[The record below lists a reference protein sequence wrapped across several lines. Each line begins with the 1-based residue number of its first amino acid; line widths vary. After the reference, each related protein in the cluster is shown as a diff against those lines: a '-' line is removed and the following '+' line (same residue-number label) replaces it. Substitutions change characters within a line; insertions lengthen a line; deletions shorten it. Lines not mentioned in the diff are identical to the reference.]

1 MLHVVTVVVLPSGLF
16 VSRIDTAS
24 SFVSSL
30 RYCQLLPVT
39 VSYMSCIG
47 GSVNDSTLRHA
58 VSGRTVV
65 WSLNDELSAVWKE
78 VAVACC
84 CSIAVC
90 L

>member
-1 MLHVVTVVVLPSGLF
+1 MCQEKSAARSSCSCTAFRARYGVVVSF
-16 VSRIDTAS
+16 FAS
-24 SFVSSL
+24 
-30 RYCQLLPVT
+30 LLPVT
-39 VSYMSCIG
+39 VSYMSYIG
-47 GSVNDSTLRHA
+47 GSRNDSALRHA